1 MGVPVLAL
9 FRENKIRESQY
20 YCHSRNLNPSKFM
33 PYTVSQLDTFSDFSS
48 LSDQSSVLT
57 CMICKKRLRSAHP
70 ETAKSA
76 SSTGDQD
83 D

>member
-33 PYTVSQLDTFSDFSS
+33 PYTVHGQEVHAFGIDIVYCYSVCLSVNNDTQQF
-48 LSDQSSVLT
+48 
-57 CMICKKRLRSAHP
+57 
-70 ETAKSA
+70 
-76 SSTGDQD
+76 
-83 D
+83 